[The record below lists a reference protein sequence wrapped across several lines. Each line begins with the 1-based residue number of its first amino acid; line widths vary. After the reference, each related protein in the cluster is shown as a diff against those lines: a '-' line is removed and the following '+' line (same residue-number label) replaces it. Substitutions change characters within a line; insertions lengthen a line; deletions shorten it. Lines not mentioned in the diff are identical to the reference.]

1 MDEMHAWTEQEL
13 RQAFQIAIRVCHA
26 EVPGWAEMS
35 VEVRFRLLGDA
46 VKAVA
51 TLISAY
57 EG

>member
-1 MDEMHAWTEQEL
+1 MDEMQVWTEQQL
-13 RQAFQIAIRVCHA
+13 RQAFQIAIRVCRA
-26 EVPGWAEMS
+26 EVPGWEEMQ
-35 VEVRFRLLGDA
+35 VDVRFRLLGDA